1 MMIKAFDGIKLK
13 GFAAPT
19 ANPFLYQLFFP
30 YSYGIMQPWKAKIQ
44 TTEEIGK
51 TKNLHSFFIFLILDI
66 TILSA
71 FS

>member
-1 MMIKAFDGIKLK
+1 MELNLKTIK
-13 GFAAPT
+13 GFAAGA

-51 TKNLHSFFIFLILDI
+51 TKILHSFFIFPILDI